1 MLKLRRVPVDA
12 AVVSLFLKVRERGWK
27 RSVLDP
33 SVRFAIFSYPRPIE
47 KQPTA
52 LSRNALLS
60 GRTSRFLL
68 PNAVDVLQYL
78 LYFRFAETIPAGV
91 RSGLFREYYGQQ
103 PDETW
108 APTCD

>member
-33 SVRFAIFSYPRPIE
+33 SVRFARFSYPRPIE

-91 RSGLFREYYGQQ
+91 RSGLFREYYGQ
-103 PDETW
+103 
-108 APTCD
+108 